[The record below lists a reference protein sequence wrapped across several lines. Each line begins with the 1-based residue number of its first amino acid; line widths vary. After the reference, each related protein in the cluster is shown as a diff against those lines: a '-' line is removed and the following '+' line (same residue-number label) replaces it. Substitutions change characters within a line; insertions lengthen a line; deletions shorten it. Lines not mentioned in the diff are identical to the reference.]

1 MIDHL
6 KGQLE
11 TTPTDCVAVDREM
24 ATSVQ
29 GVFAVGGLLY
39 LHVKQAV
46 VAADDGVMVAM
57 AVSKYL
63 HGRAQARPEWKQG
76 VASV

>member
-39 LHVKQAV
+39 LHVKQAIV
-46 VAADDGVMVAM
+46 PADGVMAAM
-57 AVSKYL
+57 TVSRFL
-63 HGRAQARPEWKQG
+63 HGREKAQPDWK
-76 VASV
+76 